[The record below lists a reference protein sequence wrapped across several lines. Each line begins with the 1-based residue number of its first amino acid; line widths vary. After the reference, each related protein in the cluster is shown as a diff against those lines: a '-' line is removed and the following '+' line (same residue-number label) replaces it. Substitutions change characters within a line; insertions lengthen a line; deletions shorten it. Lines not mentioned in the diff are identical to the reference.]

1 MDHGGMVGVT
11 WLMGSVGFLACYVY
25 RCAIHG
31 STWAV
36 FTAGAFIFATLMTIF
51 SEEFFAQVMFWV
63 KAATVSTLVYHLP
76 SIRFGPREPIV
87 EVLAPEVSV
96 CA

>member
-1 MDHGGMVGVT
+1 
-11 WLMGSVGFLACYVY
+11 
-25 RCAIHG
+25 
-31 STWAV
+31 
-36 FTAGAFIFATLMTIF
+36 MTIF

>member
-1 MDHGGMVGVT
+1 MVGVI
-11 WLMGSVGFLACYVY
+11 WLMGTVGFLACYVY

-51 SEEFFAQVMFWV
+51 SEEFFAQVMFWA

-76 SIRFGPREPIV
+76 SIRFGPQSRPAEIPIV
-87 EVLAPEVSV
+87 EFSI
-96 CA
+96 CG